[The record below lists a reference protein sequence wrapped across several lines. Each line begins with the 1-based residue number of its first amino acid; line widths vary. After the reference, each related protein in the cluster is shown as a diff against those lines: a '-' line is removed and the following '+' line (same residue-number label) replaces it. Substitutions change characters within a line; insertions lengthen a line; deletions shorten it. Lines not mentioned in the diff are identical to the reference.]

1 MDQVKKASETFS
13 THLRDLLGNI
23 DEHEIHYQE
32 LRANG
37 AEGWGAE
44 SFHKRMQGWELN
56 LEWALLFF
64 PPAPAK
70 LLDIGCG
77 AGDSALPLAK
87 LGYDVSGLDI
97 SLTAIDWAKEKFAR
111 NNLSADFKVHNLAEP
126 IEFWPAESFDLIVD
140 SATLHCI
147 IPPEREAAF
156 TNIRRLL
163 KPNGIFLLS
172 SMVGEP
178 KDLSKLDFF
187 DSEKRLQRV
196 KNLPLRY
203 TPYLS
208 DLKEEVT
215 SYGFFIVESKIQV
228 NPWWDHFT
236 AILKIK

>member
-13 THLRDLLGNI
+13 AHLRDLLGNV

-44 SFHKRMQGWELN
+44 SFQKRMRGWELN
-56 LEWALLFF
+56 IAWGLPFF
-64 PPAPAK
+64 PQAPAK

-87 LGYDVSGLDI
+87 LGYEISGIDI
-97 SLTAIDWAKEKFAR
+97 SLTAIDWAREKFAH
-111 NNLSADFKVHNLAEP
+111 NNLTANFKVHNLAEP
-126 IEFWPAESFDLIVD
+126 CDFWSPESFDVIVD

-147 IPPEREAAF
+147 IPPNREAAF
-156 TNIRRLL
+156 ANIRSLL
-163 KPNGIFLLS
+163 KPNGVFLLS
-172 SMVGEP
+172 SMVGDP
-178 KDLSKLDFF
+178 KDPSNIEFF

-208 DLKEEVT
+208 ALKEEVI
-215 SYGFFIVESKIQV
+215 SYGFSIVESKIQE
-228 NPWWDHFT
+228 NPWWDHYT
-236 AILKIK
+236 AILQIK